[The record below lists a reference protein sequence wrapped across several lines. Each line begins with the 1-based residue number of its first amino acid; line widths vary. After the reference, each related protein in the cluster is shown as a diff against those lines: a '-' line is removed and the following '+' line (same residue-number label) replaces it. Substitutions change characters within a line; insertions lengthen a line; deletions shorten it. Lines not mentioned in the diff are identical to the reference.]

1 MRKEYDFS
9 KSKRNPYTKELKQ
22 QVTMLIDRETV
33 SYFKELYIET
43 GIRYQ
48 LFINMFIRDCADAQL
63 RPSLKWIKKDQKKA

>member
-1 MRKEYDFS
+1 MKKEYDFS

-33 SYFKELYIET
+33 SYFKELSTET

-48 LFINMFIRDCADAQL
+48 LLMNMFLRDCADAQL